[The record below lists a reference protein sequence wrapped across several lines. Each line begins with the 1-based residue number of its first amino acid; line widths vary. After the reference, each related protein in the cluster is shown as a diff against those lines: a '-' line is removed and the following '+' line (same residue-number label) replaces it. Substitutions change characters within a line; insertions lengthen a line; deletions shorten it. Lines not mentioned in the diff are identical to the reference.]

1 MAREQ
6 KAVDISNMPELVRIV
21 EAVRSSRQAQV
32 LRRDNED
39 VALVVPLPRSR
50 KRNRRMAADHA
61 SVLATAGSWKDLVDA
76 EALKEQ
82 LASERGSE
90 RPTASL

>member
-1 MAREQ
+1 MAGEQ
-6 KAVDISNMPELVRIV
+6 KALDISDMPELVRIV
-21 EAVRSSRQAQV
+21 EAVRSSRQPQV

-39 VALVVPLPRSR
+39 VALVVPLPVNRKRSR
-50 KRNRRMAADHA
+50 RTAADHA
-61 SVLATAGSWKDLVDA
+61 AVLATAGSWKDLVDP

-82 LASERGSE
+82 LAAERGSD

>member
-6 KAVDISNMPELVRIV
+6 KAVDISGMPELVRIV
-21 EAVRSSRQAQV
+21 EAVRSSRQPQV

-39 VALVVPLPRSR
+39 VALVVPLPARR
-50 KRNRRMAADHA
+50 KRRRGTAADHA
-61 SVLATAGSWKDLVDA
+61 AVLATAGSWKDLVDA

-82 LASERGSE
+82 LAAERGSD
-90 RPTASL
+90 RSIASL